1 MVPLEEFEK
10 ALWAQFNM
18 VGEIDS
24 DELMK
29 TCQKQRLLYPTE
41 LERLDRL
48 HRLRLKKYQL
58 IVDLKLP
65 NGAVPRLDNT
75 INSTSQTSFLGS
87 RFWAVIIGVN
97 NYDDPDTAN
106 LTGCVSDALLQYEYL
121 TSDLGV
127 PSSNIKLLVDHH
139 FSGPELPPLTV
150 RSARRIDII
159 DALYTHL
166 RDNPNIHKGDNVLI
180 HFSGHGSSYQI
191 EFGGRLGGAGSI
203 EAICPSDRGT
213 STGRGMVA
221 DISDREINE
230 FLRHLRATRSPN
242 ITVILDCCHSG
253 GATRSLGFEKDG
265 SHPTPRPAYAL
276 ENPDQNMLVEMLQKV
291 PSYLARPSVLS
302 DEWTA
307 DWSSHVL
314 MAACNDI
321 ERAYEDSVWHA
332 DGLCTS
338 KGAHRHGLFTY
349 ALISALRSPEGRS
362 ATYYDLIK
370 KVLTPLQNQT
380 PIVVGPRRKSLVW
393 HQDGGASDARV
404 MPK

>member
-24 DELMK
+24 DELMR
-29 TCQKQRLLYPTE
+29 TCQKQRLPYPTE

-65 NGAVPRLDNT
+65 KGPVPRLDNT
-75 INSTSQTSFLGS
+75 IDSSSQTSFLGS

-106 LTGCVSDALLQYEYL
+106 LTGCVSDALLLYEYL

-127 PSSNIKLLVDHH
+127 PSSNIKLLVDHR
-139 FSGPELPPLTV
+139 FSGPELPPLAV

-180 HFSGHGSSYQI
+180 HFSGHGSSYPWI
-191 EFGGRLGGAGSI
+191 VGSI

-213 STGRGMVA
+213 SIGRRMVT

-253 GATRSLGFEKDG
+253 GATRSLGLEKDG
-265 SHPTPRPAYAL
+265 SHPTSRLAYAL
-276 ENPDQNMLVEMLQKV
+276 ENPVQNMLVEMLQKI
-291 PSYLARPSVLS
+291 PSYPARPSVLS

-370 KVLTPLQNQT
+370 KVLTPLQNQI

-393 HQDGGASDARV
+393 YQDGDSGAHPPRPMSR
-404 MPK
+404 